1 MLLASNIQIN
11 NKNSMLLRQKI
22 IYLNGFY
29 ICNNM
34 QKQSIL
40 DDSER
45 REFIASYAQLRRQ
58 TADIIDSAKFK
69 TIKETIVSAIRL
81 DRYGRDKHGNSLLLR
96 NMNTALIL
104 SKEVG
109 LEPDTLMA
117 ILLYNIVA
125 EGVKTTEE
133 VEKEFGADVAT
144 LITRLVKTES
154 LYSRNTTVKSD
165 NFRKLFLSFAEDARV
180 IMILIADCLC
190 LMRMINQHPDNDY
203 RVSIASE
210 ASYLYAP
217 LAHRLGLYKI
227 KSELEDLSLKYT
239 NREVYDMI
247 ASNLNQTKAKRDKYI
262 AAFIAPIKKLLEEE
276 GFKFEIKGRTKS
288 ISSIYNKMKKQ
299 KVEFKDIYDLFA
311 IRIILD
317 TPLEK
322 EKSDCWRVFT
332 LITDKYTPNPSRM
345 RDWLT
350 IPKSNGYESLHITV
364 PGPESRW
371 VEVQIRTVR
380 MNEIAEQG
388 LAAHWRYKGVRS
400 ESGLDDW
407 LNSMREVLESSDEKG
422 TLDII
427 KDFSKENYDKEV
439 FVFSPKGDLYK
450 LGRGATVLDFAY
462 LIHTGLGNRCVG
474 AKVNERNQPIKY
486 QLKSGDTVEILTS
499 SQQTPKQ
506 DWLKIAVL
514 PRTRSKIRQSLKEAE
529 NREAEYGKEMLMR
542 RFKNRKI
549 EPDEALMTKLIKKL
563 GFKVATMFYSAL
575 SQEKIDVNYAIDKYV
590 EIQKEET
597 EDSVIQRPAEEYIQ
611 QAPTAAEGEDVLV
624 IDESLKDIDYKLAR
638 CCNPIY
644 GDDVFG
650 FITSQGGIKIHKKE
664 CPNAHDLRMRYG
676 YRIVKARWSGKL
688 GTRYAAVLHIVG
700 HDDIGIV
707 TNITSIISKEDGV
720 SMRNIAIDSNDGLFQ
735 GHLTVMVS
743 DTHVLDNLIKKIRT
757 VKGVKSVERAS
768 DR

>member
-247 ASNLNQTKAKRDKYI
+247 ASNLNQTKAKRDI
-262 AAFIAPIKKLLEEE
+262 AAINAPIKKLHEEE

-364 PGPESRW
+364 LGPESRW

>member
-1 MLLASNIQIN
+1 
-11 NKNSMLLRQKI
+11 MLLRQKI
-22 IYLNGFY
+22 IYLGGFY
-29 ICNNM
+29 TCSDM

-40 DDSER
+40 NDDEK
-45 REFIASYAQLRRQ
+45 REFIASYTQLRKQ
-58 TADIIDSAKFK
+58 TENIIDSKEFK
-69 TIKETIVSAIRL
+69 AIKDTIVSALKL

-96 NMNTALIL
+96 NINTALIL
-104 SKEVG
+104 SREVG
-109 LEPDTLMA
+109 MERNTLVA

-125 EGVKTTEE
+125 EGVKSIEE
-133 VEKEFGADVAT
+133 ISGEFGTDVAT
-144 LITRLVKTES
+144 LITRLLKTES

-190 LMRMINQHPDNDY
+190 LMRMINHHPDNDY
-203 RVSIASE
+203 RISIAAE

-247 ASNLNQTKAKRDKYI
+247 ASNLNQTKATRDKYI
-262 AAFIAPIKKLLEEE
+262 AEFIAPIKKILEDE

-322 EKSDCWRVFT
+322 EKADCWRVFT
-332 LITDKYTPNPSRM
+332 LITAMYTPNPSRM

-364 PGPESRW
+364 LGPEKRW
-371 VEVQIRTVR
+371 VEVQIRTER

-407 LNSMREVLESSDEKG
+407 LNSMREVLESSDEKA
-422 TLDII
+422 TLDVI

-439 FVFSPKGDLYK
+439 FVYSPKGDLYK

-549 EPDEALMTKLIKKL
+549 EPEEALMTKLIKQL
-563 GFKVATMFYSAL
+563 GFKVATMFYAAL
-575 SQEKIDVNYAIDKYV
+575 SQEKIDVNDAIDKYL
-590 EIQKEET
+590 EIQKEES
-597 EDSVIQRPAEEYIQ
+597 ENPVIQRPAEEYVQ
-611 QAPTAAEGEDVLV
+611 QIHAATEGEDVLV

-644 GDDVFG
+644 GDEVFG

-664 CPNAHDLRMRYG
+664 CPNAPDLRKRYG
-676 YRIVKARWSGKL
+676 YRIVKARWSGKQ
-688 GTRYAAVLHIVG
+688 GTRYAAVLNIVG

-707 TNITSIISKEDGV
+707 TNITSIISKEEGI
-720 SMRNIAIDSNDGLFQ
+720 SMRNISIDSNDGLFQ

-757 VKGVKSVERAS
+757 VKGVKSVERS
-768 DR
+768 TDR